1 MYARRIKC
9 RNQRWMLQ
17 LSNSIKRIYVEH
29 GSSQS
34 LGRTTVSANYYSHA
48 SFIRSHLIDSFSL
61 RSVASSNSCT
71 GLQVRS
77 NTCLKGS
84 QLRFYSS
91 EGDGRNANEGKHIP
105 VKDAANFDKAKT
117 WQEKAREDVRHS
129 DAHALLG
136 EQDQKE
142 WLNSQKLTIESKK
155 KESPFLTKRE
165 RFKNEFLWR
174 VVPWEK
180 ITVSWETFPYYIE

>member
-17 LSNSIKRIYVEH
+17 LSNSIKPSYVHH

-34 LGRTTVSANYYSHA
+34 LGRITVPANYYSDA
-48 SFIRSHLIDSFSL
+48 SFIRSRLIDSFSL
-61 RSVASSNSCT
+61 RSGVSANSCT

-91 EGDGRNANEGKHIP
+91 EGDGSNANEGKQLP
-105 VKDAANFDKAKT
+105 VKDGANFDKEKT
-117 WQEKAREDVRHS
+117 WQEKARKDVRPS

-136 EQDQKE
+136 EQDQTE
-142 WLNSQKLTIESKK
+142 WLNSHKLTIESKK
-155 KESPFLTKRE
+155 KESPFLTRRE
-165 RFKNEFLWR
+165 KFKNEFLWR

-180 ITVSWETFPYYIE
+180 ITVSWETFPYHIE